1 MKILNLGS
9 LNIDKVYEVEKIVSP
24 GETILSLNYKEFIG
38 GKGLNQS
45 VALARAGAKVYHA
58 GMIGKDGRFL
68 VEYLK
73 ECGVNTKFI
82 EEIDFPSGHAVIQ
95 IEKSGQNSIIVFG
108 GSNQQITEK
117 YIDNILEEF
126 GPDDMLL
133 IQNETSMIPYAMHEA
148 KKRGLKIAIN
158 PSPINNE
165 LLEYPLELVDIFILN
180 EIEGQVLTGKEDKDE
195 IVSDMNE
202 KYPGASIVLT
212 LGDKGSVYSDGTR
225 KIYQNAYK
233 VKPIDTTG
241 AGDTFC
247 GYLLAS
253 ISQGKLID
261 KAMELASKA
270 SSIAIQTKGASNSI
284 PELSIVEQFE

>member
-253 ISQGKLID
+253 ISQGKSID

>member
-1 MKILNLGS
+1 
-9 LNIDKVYEVEKIVSP
+9 
-24 GETILSLNYKEFIG
+24 
-38 GKGLNQS
+38 QS

-158 PSPINNE
+158 PSPIN
-165 LLEYPLELVDIFILN
+165 
-180 EIEGQVLTGKEDKDE
+180 
-195 IVSDMNE
+195 
-202 KYPGASIVLT
+202 
-212 LGDKGSVYSDGTR
+212 
-225 KIYQNAYK
+225 
-233 VKPIDTTG
+233 
-241 AGDTFC
+241 
-247 GYLLAS
+247 
-253 ISQGKLID
+253 
-261 KAMELASKA
+261 
-270 SSIAIQTKGASNSI
+270 
-284 PELSIVEQFE
+284 